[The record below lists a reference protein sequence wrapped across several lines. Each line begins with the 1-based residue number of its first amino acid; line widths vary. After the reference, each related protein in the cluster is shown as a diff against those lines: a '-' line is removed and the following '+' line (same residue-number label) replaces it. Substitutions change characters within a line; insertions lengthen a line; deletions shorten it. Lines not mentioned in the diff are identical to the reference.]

1 MTAIE
6 NMDLNLLE
14 VRFMMIIN
22 IVPDIP
28 LEKDSDD
35 YKELNNIFSYIIDC
49 ATEIQV
55 ACKLI
60 EKKDS
65 IFNERASKMYLRRFS
80 INGIILNVYR
90 VNELLQRDGCFSK
103 YFLRY
108 KKDIDS
114 ILSKYK
120 EGIENYRNSYLA
132 HSKKKGKNGTG
143 ITTPQERYDMVY
155 KAIKDE
161 DDFLNDI
168 INLNSL
174 LLSLAKYFDF
184 IKYPAADS

>member
-14 VRFMMIIN
+14 VRFMMIID

-28 LEKDSDD
+28 LEKDSND
-35 YKELNNIFSYIIDC
+35 YKELSNIFSYIIDC

-65 IFNERASKMYLRRFS
+65 IFNERAFS

-90 VNELLQRDGCFSK
+90 VNELLQRSGCFSK
-103 YFLRY
+103 YFLGY

-168 INLNSL
+168 INLNYL

-184 IKYPAADS
+184 LKYPAVDS